1 MKKNNKIKSMDEYKR
16 KKKNKHKNR
25 RQIKFKKK
33 LCIFLISI
41 STLGV
46 VIGNICGY
54 AVVSELKYDIH
65 YLKKELRK
73 EEIRLEEQKANVDTS
88 TSIQEIEK
96 RAKEELNMDYLK
108 DSQIRYIEVE
118 K

>member
-1 MKKNNKIKSMDEYKR
+1 MKKNNKIKDMNEYKR
-16 KKKNKHKNR
+16 EKKNKHKNK
-25 RQIKFKKK
+25 RQIKLKKR

-41 STLGV
+41 STLGI

-54 AVVSELKYDIH
+54 TVVSELKYDIH
-65 YLKKELRK
+65 YLKKDLRK
-73 EEIRLEEQKANVDTS
+73 EEIRLEEQKAKVDTS

>member
-1 MKKNNKIKSMDEYKR
+1 MKKNNKIKDMNEYKR
-16 KKKNKHKNR
+16 EKKNKHKNK
-25 RQIKFKKK
+25 RQIKFKKR
-33 LCIFLISI
+33 LCVFLMSV
-41 STLGV
+41 SALGI

-54 AVVSELKYDIH
+54 TVVSELKYDID
-65 YLKKELRK
+65 YLKKDLRK
-73 EEIRLEEQKANVDTS
+73 EEIKLEEQKAKVETS

>member
-1 MKKNNKIKSMDEYKR
+1 MKKNNKIKDMNEYK
-16 KKKNKHKNR
+16 KEKKNKHKNK
-25 RQIKFKKK
+25 RQIKFKKR

-41 STLGV
+41 STLGI
-46 VIGNICGY
+46 VIVNICGY

-73 EEIRLEEQKANVDTS
+73 EEIILEEQKSKVDTS